1 MSKNNVQYIAE
12 IDETGSVEAVWVTD
26 ALGRGAHP
34 VKSPGCHLDLVSGA
48 ICSGASS
55 EAIHQWLHEKSLN
68 VGQLR

>member
-1 MSKNNVQYIAE
+1 MSENNMQYIAE

-34 VKSPGCHLDLVSGA
+34 VKSPGRNLDLVSGA

-55 EAIHQWLHEKSLN
+55 EAIHQWLQEKSLN
-68 VGQLR
+68 ARHLR